1 MTDALLSHRFAELFP
16 LLDDK
21 ALHDLATDIAE
32 NGLREPVVLF
42 EGLILDGRNRY
53 RAARLAEV
61 ECRYSLFDPTVDGD
75 PLAWVLSKNLH
86 RRHLNESQR
95 AMVAGRLAKMRQGRP
110 SEWNRNRDDK
120 PANLRDLSNV
130 KQGDAAELLHVSERS
145 VQTARRVQ
153 DKAAPEV
160 IAAVDRGEVA
170 VSAAADLAELPED
183 EQLEILRTVAPR
195 LIGKVAKEHR
205 EIGQGGPGGR
215 ATRASRVEPSDSL
228 DFFPTPPWA
237 TRALLL
243 DVLGDEMEDF
253 PAQSAWEPACG
264 EGHISGVL
272 EERFGTVVATDV
284 HDYSDGER
292 HPPGWRGCE
301 DFIDPIDAAELDA
314 DLAEL
319 GDDAAVDWIITNPPF
334 SGDTDRALAFALR
347 ALKLARRGVA
357 LFVRTQWLEG
367 IARYNQLFSVHPP
380 TVVAQFAERVSLFRG
395 TWDPKGSK
403 PDQYCWVVWIKDDL
417 SPTGFEWIPPG
428 RAAKFT
434 REGDVERFNARPARS
449 LFDSATSVVTSPPA
463 PVAPESTLAAVTVHE
478 VAGGRSGTPQSEVTS
493 EMAVQPDEPVDPA
506 GATPLSSPRQAPVAA
521 EGPED
526 EPSAGEAAAPSASPA
541 IFPAPRSGQE
551 ADFPGALTSDEQN
564 AIIREGYARS
574 PRTSTAAL
582 MAATGLRRSAVFE
595 RAKDL
600 GLTDK
605 AHQRAAVAEANKRRA
620 GVKRA
625 EQ

>member
-1 MTDALLSHRFAELFP
+1 
-16 LLDDK
+16 
-21 ALHDLATDIAE
+21 
-32 NGLREPVVLF
+32 
-42 EGLILDGRNRY
+42 
-53 RAARLAEV
+53 
-61 ECRYSLFDPTVDGD
+61 
-75 PLAWVLSKNLH
+75 
-86 RRHLNESQR
+86 
-95 AMVAGRLAKMRQGRP
+95 MVAGRLAKLRRGRP

-120 PANLRDLSNV
+120 PANLPELSDV
-130 KQGDAAELLHVSERS
+130 KQEEAAGLLHVSERS
-145 VQTARRVQ
+145 VRTARRVQ
-153 DKAAPEV
+153 EHAAPEV

-183 EQLEILRTVAPR
+183 EQIEILRTVAPR

-215 ATRASRVEPSDSL
+215 ATRASRVEPADSL

-243 DVLGDEMEDF
+243 DVLGDEMADF

-347 ALKLARRGVA
+347 ALTLARRGVA

-367 IARYNQLFSVHPP
+367 INRYNRLFSVHPP
-380 TVVAQFAERVSLFRG
+380 TVIAQFAERVSLFRG
-395 TWDPKGSK
+395 AWDPKGSK
-403 PDQYCWVVWIKDDL
+403 PDQYCWVVWIKGDL
-417 SPTGFEWIPPG
+417 SPTGFEWIAPG
-428 RAAKFT
+428 RAEALT
-434 REGDVERFNARPARS
+434 HAGDVARFNARPA
-449 LFDSATSVVTSPPA
+449 LPT
-463 PVAPESTLAAVTVHE
+463 PEAMRAS
-478 VAGGRSGTPQSEVTS
+478 SSI
-493 EMAVQPDEPVDPA
+493 QPDEPVDPA
-506 GATPLSSPRQAPVAA
+506 GATPLSSPRQAIVAA
-521 EGPED
+521 EDLRGAVGRSPEHASES

-541 IFPAPRSGQE
+541 IFPAPRSLQE
-551 ADFPGALTSDEQN
+551 ADRSGAPLTSDEQN
-564 AIIREGYARS
+564 AIIRAGLAEGKL
-574 PRTSTAAL
+574 AADL
-582 MAATGLRRSAVFE
+582 VAPTGLKLETIYKRIQRMQLADSSGQRQRDAA
-595 RAKDL
+595 AKS
-600 GLTDK
+600 
-605 AHQRAAVAEANKRRA
+605 NKRRA
-620 GVKRA
+620 AKTVEARP
-625 EQ
+625 

>member
-1 MTDALLSHRFAELFP
+1 MSDTLLPHRFAELFP

-61 ECRYSLFDPTVDGD
+61 ECRYSIFDPTVDGD

-95 AMVAGRLAKMRQGRP
+95 AMVAGRLAKLRRGRP

-120 PANLRDLSNV
+120 PANLPELSDV
-130 KQGDAAELLHVSERS
+130 KQEEAAGLLHVSERS
-145 VQTARRVQ
+145 VRTARRVL

-170 VSAAADLAELPED
+170 VSAAADLAERPED

-243 DVLGDEMEDF
+243 DVLGDEMVDF

-367 IARYNQLFSVHPP
+367 IARYNQLFSAHPP
-380 TVVAQFAERVSLFRG
+380 TVIAQFAERVSLFRG

-434 REGDVERFNARPARS
+434 REGDIERFNARPALPTPEAMRPVP
-449 LFDSATSVVTSPPA
+449 SAP
-463 PVAPESTLAAVTVHE
+463 
-478 VAGGRSGTPQSEVTS
+478 RSGQEADRFGAP
-493 EMAVQPDEPVDPA
+493 VQPDEPVDPA

-541 IFPAPRSGQE
+541 P
-551 ADFPGALTSDEQN
+551 LTSDEQN
-564 AIIREGYARS
+564 AIIVAMYQAVPFPGL
-574 PRTSTAAL
+574 AAIA
-582 MAATGLRRSAVFE
+582 AATGLNENTVQQ
-595 RAKDL
+595 RAKRRGL
-600 GLTDK
+600 GS
-605 AHQRAAVAEANKRRA
+605 EANRLAVVTGKHAVVGAREGANERITS
-620 GVKRA
+620 
-625 EQ
+625 